1 MDVSV
6 RKIKKFYGEDQI
18 LDIDNFTF
26 KSGRISGI
34 MGPNGAGKTTLLN
47 IMAGLDDNYEGCVR
61 YGEQSIEHVRRKVTL
76 VFQKGGLFKRSV
88 YENIAYPLRLRGL
101 DGMDIKSRVD
111 SVIKSLEIEN
121 LGDKKAHKLSGGET
135 QKVALARA
143 LVFEPSLLLLDEPTA
158 SIDPE
163 FVRVMEKAIVDYNRE
178 TGATVIIIT
187 HSKEQAERMCDDL
200 VFIQNGKVGDLN
212 GFF

>member
-1 MDVSV
+1 MNVSIS
-6 RKIKKFYGEDQI
+6 KIKKFYGQDQI
-18 LDIDNFTF
+18 LDIDKFTF

-47 IMAGLDDNYEGCVR
+47 IIAGLDDKYEGSVL
-61 YGEQSIEHVRRKVTL
+61 YGEKSIEQARRNVTL

-88 YENIAYPLRLRGL
+88 YENISYPLKIRGF
-101 DGMDIKSRVD
+101 DRVDIKSRVD
-111 SVIKSLEIEN
+111 GALKSLEIED
-121 LGDKKAHKLSGGET
+121 LMEKKAHKLSGGET

-143 LVFEPSLLLLDEPTA
+143 LVFKPSLLLLDEPTA

-163 FVRVMEKAIVDYNRE
+163 FVKVMEKAIVDYNRE
-178 TGATVIIIT
+178 TGATVIVIT
-187 HSKEQAERMCDDL
+187 HSKEQAERICDDL
-200 VFIQNGKVGDLN
+200 VFIQNGKVGDFN

>member
-1 MDVSV
+1 MDVNV
-6 RKIKKFYGEDQI
+6 RKIKKFYGKDQI

-34 MGPNGAGKTTLLN
+34 MGSNGAGKTTLLN
-47 IMAGLDDNYEGCVR
+47 IMAGLDDKYEGYVR
-61 YGEQSIEHVRRKVTL
+61 YGEKSIEQVRRKVTL

-88 YENIAYPLRLRGL
+88 YENIAYPLRIRGL
-101 DGMDIKSRVD
+101 DGSDIKSRVD
-111 SVIKSLEIEN
+111 RTIKSLEIEN
-121 LGDKKAHKLSGGET
+121 LRDKKAHKLSGGET

-143 LVFEPSLLLLDEPTA
+143 LVFKPSLLLLDEPTA

-187 HSKEQAERMCDDL
+187 HSKEQAERMCDEL
-200 VFIQNGKVGDLN
+200 VFLQNGRVGESN